1 MNNYLDPMAAR
12 SPVRDFTNRGED
24 FDRRV
29 EAMEADIFAAKL
41 AALPTLEPVYRHKPD
56 GAKVCKLWDV
66 LQEINGDGLE
76 YLARAIRD
84 RNEEEAGKEICV
96 WCAKSCASRHGK
108 KPTNNAAN
116 TIKWISNLT

>member
-29 EAMEADIFAAKL
+29 EAMEADIFAYKL
-41 AALPTLEPVYRHKPD
+41 ASLPTLEPVYRHKPD

-84 RNEEEAGKEICV
+84 RNEEEAGKEIMRLVREEMRKQARDEAEEQC
-96 WCAKSCASRHGK
+96 GK
-108 KPTNNAAN
+108 YD
-116 TIKWISNLT
+116 